1 MSETQNEGVLITPIG
16 GLGEFG
22 LNMMTYEYA
31 DDLIIIDAG
40 IMFPEADTPGVDLVV
55 PDITYLLENQHKIR
69 GIIVTHAHEDHTG
82 ALSFLLRQI
91 NIPVYGTEL
100 TLALAKRR
108 LQEYDVLKDAQL
120 NVIDPD
126 LRLQLGCFSL
136 EFIHVAHSI
145 PGTVSVALHTAVGVI
160 VHTADFKFDLTP
172 VDNRRTEIHK
182 LAMLGEK
189 GVLLL
194 VSDSTNADRPGFTP
208 SERAIYSDMDTIF
221 QSVDRRL
228 FLSTFSSSLHRIQ
241 QFIDLAIEHHRLIA
255 VTGRSMVNNIR
266 IASELGYL
274 NVPPDILIDPREVKQ
289 FQPHEVVVLS
299 TGSQGEPRSAMA
311 LMAMNNHAF
320 LNIEPQDTVVLSARI
335 IPGNERSVGHMINHL
350 LRRGARVLHERNAN
364 VHVSGHGAQEDLKL
378 MINLVRPKFFVPMH
392 GEYSHLVHHAE
403 LAEEIGIP
411 YENIT
416 VAENGDQMLLNP
428 DSCGIHGRVQ
438 SGRVFV
444 DGKLEMGVE
453 DIVLHDRQALS
464 QDGMVIPIVVLDR
477 NTGKIV
483 AGPDM
488 VSRGFVYMDESQPL
502 IEEAKEIV
510 INSIDRLS
518 EEVKSETE
526 TVQEEI
532 RIVLRR
538 FFSKRTKR
546 RPMVLPVVMRV

>member
-1 MSETQNEGVLITPIG
+1 MSENREEGVSIIPIG

-22 LNMMTYEYA
+22 LNMMAYEYG

-40 IMFPEADTPGVDLVV
+40 IMFPEADMPGVDLVV
-55 PDITYLLENQHKIR
+55 PDITYLLENRHKIR
-69 GIIVTHAHEDHTG
+69 GLIVTHAHEDHMG
-82 ALSFLLRQI
+82 ALAFLLRQI

-100 TLALAKRR
+100 TLALAKGR
-108 LQEYDVLKDAQL
+108 LREYNVLKDAQL
-120 NVIDPD
+120 NVIHSDNS
-126 LRLQLGCFSL
+126 LQLGCFKL

-145 PGTVSVALHTAVGVI
+145 PDTVAVSLHTPVGIV
-160 VHTADFKFDLTP
+160 VHTADFKFDLNP
-172 VDNRRTEIHK
+172 VDNRLTEIHK
-182 LAMLGEK
+182 LTTLGEK

-208 SERAIYSDMDTIF
+208 SERSIYSDMDGIF
-221 QSVDRRL
+221 QHVERRL

-241 QFIDLAIEHHRLIA
+241 QFINLAIEHRRLIA

-266 IASELGYL
+266 VASELGYL
-274 NVPPDILIDPREVKQ
+274 NVAPDLLIDPREVKH

-311 LMAMNNHAF
+311 LMAMDNHAF
-320 LNIEPQDTVVLSARI
+320 LKIEPGDTVVLSARI

-350 LRRGARVLHERNAN
+350 LRRGARVFHERNAH

-392 GEYSHLVHHAE
+392 GEYSNLVHHAE

-411 YENIT
+411 YENVT
-416 VAENGDQMLLNP
+416 VAENGDRILLTP
-428 DSCGIHGRVQ
+428 DVCGIDGRVP

-453 DIVLHDRQALS
+453 DIVLHDRQQLS
-464 QDGMVIPIVVLDR
+464 QDGMVIPIVVLDS
-477 NTGKIV
+477 NTGKI
-483 AGPDM
+483 ATGPDI
-488 VSRGFVYMDESQPL
+488 VSRGFVYMDESESL
-502 IEEAKEIV
+502 MNEAKAIV
-510 INSIDRLS
+510 VDAIEALS
-518 EEVKSETE
+518 EETKSETE

-538 FFSKRTKR
+538 FFTKQTER